1 MAKIKGTNSDDRIV
15 PSGSTPPAGKKKD
28 DVSVPLAADTITR
41 GNDRDTINNTK
52 GIIVS
57 FGNTPQA
64 KDDLFTPADLTEG
77 SLGTV
82 ILDVMGNDLGGAA
95 KRLWSL
101 DDGTSPGGIR
111 PTDLLTQDPVGAA
124 NVSANG
130 ATIKITTDGKVS
142 YDASTLSSAFTNNL
156 QTLGAGEFATDTFT
170 YAIRL
175 ANGALS
181 WATAT
186 VQIAGTTQPLPAPT
200 VAIADGLPN
209 SQTEGAGN
217 ITFTVSLTGPADEDT
232 LVTYST
238 VNGSAVAGTDFTGA
252 TGATVTILAGATT
265 ATITIPVLNDAVF
278 ETPEAFTV
286 VLASASLTT
295 SAVALTITDASV
307 IGNIVDNDAAPAFSI
322 NDGKRKG
329 DRLLFWGFS
338 WTPALAQRGLQVQGG
353 RGHCLPVCCP
363 EGLLS
368 IHTGV
373 QGGEFMVEERLID
386 PLEPAGRGVS
396 TGAGSRRCGNRRLD
410 QGQSIAC
417 STSPARTGLRST

>member
-1 MAKIKGTNSDDRIV
+1 MAKIKGTSSDDRIV
-15 PSGSTPPAGKKKD
+15 PSGSTPPAGNKKD
-28 DVSVPLAADTITR
+28 DVSVPLAANTING
-41 GNDRDTINNTK
+41 GNDKDTINNTE
-52 GIIVS
+52 GSIVS

-64 KDDLFTPADLTEG
+64 KDDRFTPAALTED

-101 DDGTSPGGIR
+101 DGGTSPGGIR

-130 ATIKITTDGKVS
+130 ATIKITADGKVS
-142 YDASTLSSAFTNNL
+142 YDASTLSSAFTNTL

-186 VQIAGTTQPLPAPT
+186 VQIAGVNVAPVLNPT
-200 VAIADGLPN
+200 VSIADGLPN
-209 SQTEGAGN
+209 PATEGTDPS
-217 ITFTVSLTGPADEDT
+217 ISFTVSLSGPADENT

-238 VNGSAVAGTDFTGA
+238 VNGTAVAGSDFTGA

-265 ATITIPVLNDAVF
+265 ATITIPVLNDSVF

-286 VLASASLTT
+286 HLSAAELDVSNEPLA
-295 SAVALTITDASV
+295 ITDADGT
-307 IGNIVDNDAAPAFSI
+307 GNIVDNDAAPAFSI
-322 NDGKRKG
+322 NDVTVSETAGTITFTVTKAGATAGTSTVNYAVTPDTAVTPG
-329 DRLLFWGFS
+329 DYAAGTS
-338 WTPALAQRGLQVQGG
+338 ALSDTLTFLAGDTSKTITLNITNDAIFELTETFNVDLSGPTNEVTG
-353 RGHCLPVCCP
+353 R
-363 EGLLS
+363 
-368 IHTGV
+368 IWW
-373 QGGEFMVEERLID
+373 
-386 PLEPAGRGVS
+386 
-396 TGAGSRRCGNRRLD
+396 
-410 QGQSIAC
+410 
-417 STSPARTGLRST
+417 